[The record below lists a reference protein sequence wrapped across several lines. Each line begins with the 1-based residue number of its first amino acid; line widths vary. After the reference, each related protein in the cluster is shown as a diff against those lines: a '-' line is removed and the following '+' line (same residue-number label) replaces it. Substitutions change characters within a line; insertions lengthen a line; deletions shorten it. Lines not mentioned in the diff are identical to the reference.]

1 MAVLGDVESARD
13 VNPIV
18 IAGLWLAFPDEFVK
32 GAVVHDPGVRLF
44 TFLYW
49 VEVNVS
55 SLTGHVLA
63 VGDSTHCSRVNVT
76 ATPKTGFQFD
86 KWSDGNT
93 QATRTINVSQ
103 NLSLTALFK
112 AVSSGG
118 NTEPGGEDEEK
129 PDFL

>member
-1 MAVLGDVESARD
+1 M
-13 VNPIV
+13 
-18 IAGLWLAFPDEFVK
+18 
-32 GAVVHDPGVRLF
+32 
-44 TFLYW
+44 
-49 VEVNVS
+49 NVS